1 MNCLTPVRGE
11 KKFHDFKTNTLL
23 QAEIVHIE
31 GCSYYYKRPGFK
43 ATHYAN
49 MDSMSA
55 GHYRL
60 RFNLRSIELVHC
72 EEAVV

>member
-43 ATHYAN
+43 ATHHAN
-49 MDSMSA
+49 MGSVTRDTI
-55 GHYRL
+55 GFKIRT
-60 RFNLRSIELVHC
+60 IERVHC
-72 EEAVV
+72 EEAMV